1 MVHKCKRCLREFEY
15 KNLLKRHL
23 NRKKPCDP
31 VVKKPKNKI
40 GLICE
45 FCNRK
50 FSRRY
55 TLIRHHNTCE
65 INQNP
70 DPVQENAKY
79 GESTK
84 KVVERI
90 QDKLKIVEEERDR
103 LEEFV
108 DESLEKMELLETR
121 IRFIENDLNIKYK
134 PKESNYL
141 LQEREFIKEG
151 TPVFKIGRSTQENG
165 KRLKQYPKGS
175 RVVLNIDVD
184 DCIKVEREI
193 IKVFDEKFK
202 KRKDI
207 GNEYYEGDV
216 NQMIKEFVKITTS
229 Q

>member
-1 MVHKCKRCLREFEY
+1 
-15 KNLLKRHL
+15 
-23 NRKKPCDP
+23 
-31 VVKKPKNKI
+31 
-40 GLICE
+40 
-45 FCNRK
+45 
-50 FSRRY
+50 
-55 TLIRHHNTCE
+55 
-65 INQNP
+65 
-70 DPVQENAKY
+70 
-79 GESTK
+79 
-84 KVVERI
+84 
-90 QDKLKIVEEERDR
+90 
-103 LEEFV
+103 
-108 DESLEKMELLETR
+108 MELLETR